1 MEMTPTTNELSD
13 AEKRLRFV
21 IEYPEQ
27 YAHCHAQRC
36 YRLTNIRSL
45 NDPVVEGFDHEKY
58 RMYYEE
64 GLRLA
69 AEAKAKEELKWK

>member
-1 MEMTPTTNELSD
+1 MEVTPTTNKLSNAD
-13 AEKRLRFV
+13 KMLRFV

-36 YRLTNIRSL
+36 YALTTDRSL
-45 NDPVVEGFDHEKY
+45 NAEGFDHEKY